1 MKGLVS
7 TREARDEPDAVAE
20 RGGMKVLVSTREA
33 RDELDAVEEALARVD
48 LEARGESLS
57 PPFVERYVLA
67 LAMPSARSLPD
78 ARARIFSACHS
89 LSELAFEALPSK
101 GESDS

>member
-1 MKGLVS
+1 MGSAEVMGRDGMMVGLGRGGMKGLVS
-7 TREARDEPDAVAE
+7 TRDARDEP
-20 RGGMKVLVSTREA
+20 
-33 RDELDAVEEALARVD
+33 DAVEEALARVD

-57 PPFVERYVLA
+57 PPSIERYVLA

-78 ARARIFSACHS
+78 ARARSFIACHS
-89 LSELAFEALPSK
+89 LSELASEALPSE